1 MIYVKATAVG
11 IVSGVILAIVWMLAA
26 VSVPILSGMFLA
38 SLKNEGGVAASYVDS
53 RSALLAAF
61 IGFVAGFFWTVRRA
75 RRPQSS
81 KPMP

>member
-26 VSVPILSGMFLA
+26 VSLPILSGMFLA

-53 RSALLAAF
+53 RSALLAAL

-75 RRPQSS
+75 RRPQSG